1 MIQHKLCNNE
11 VNFLN
16 NNPHFCSK
24 SLNCLD
30 YVDKIFVHLYADKV
44 SYNEFWGILISVTDC
59 IPQRTTKSL
68 V

>member
-1 MIQHKLCNNE
+1 MIQHKLCNIE

-16 NNPHFCSK
+16 NNPHFFSK

-30 YVDKIFVHLYADKV
+30 YVNKIFVYLYADKV
-44 SYNEFWGILISVTDC
+44 FIYEFWGILISVTKC
-59 IPQRTTKSL
+59 IPQRTIKSF